1 MGTDVRKL
9 TVVGN
14 SHCISLPA
22 AWLVAEEKRIGH
34 PIEHII
40 LTISERSITLKVFA
54 DENTPPIAP
63 AEPIPASIPP
73 AAVSS

>member
-1 MGTDVRKL
+1 MGADVRKL
-9 TVVGN
+9 TVVG
-14 SHCISLPA
+14 SSRCVSLPA

-34 PIEHII
+34 PIKHIV
-40 LTISERSITLKVFA
+40 LTISERSITLKVE
-54 DENTPPIAP
+54 DEITPAIEP